1 MNITNEVK
9 RKDPIS
15 IVKVC
20 KENKIEPHAKKEKT
34 DKNFFYCKSKKHMHY
49 FKIN

>member
-20 KENKIEPHAKKEKT
+20 EENKIEPHVKKEKT
-34 DKNFFYCKSKKHMHY
+34 DKNFFLL
-49 FKIN
+49 